1 MDQIN
6 LRNTPIGQAI
16 QVNNLVVQKEREL
29 MQIVENNRI
38 SALYIIGLFLL
49 GITGVGIG
57 GAYIHECT
65 AKKDDTINYGLY
77 GFTTAMI
84 TLSTVCIAWTSY
96 MFGKKNLETISFRLI
111 VGGAILLILFAQIGV
126 VNALATPNDPQWN
139 EAGLWSG
146 GIVLA
151 MGLFFIAMGAW
162 HIRKNWKLGKREKKA
177 AEEQRSKE
185 ALQGGAD
192 GTLPRPLTRQEG
204 SRNLV
209 NGRPRSSAVS
219 DKSGGRI

>member
-1 MDQIN
+1 MQM
-6 LRNTPIGQAI
+6 
-16 QVNNLVVQKEREL
+16 NNAVVQTEREL
-29 MQIVENNRI
+29 MQYIENNRI
-38 SALYIIGLFLL
+38 SALYITGLFLL

-77 GFTTAMI
+77 GFTTFMI
-84 TLSTVCIAWTSY
+84 TLSTGCIALTSY
-96 MFGKKNLETISFRLI
+96 KFGKKNLQAISFWLI
-111 VGGAILLILFAQIGV
+111 VIGAILLILFAQIGV

-139 EAGLWSG
+139 EAGQWLG
-146 GIVLA
+146 GIVLT

-192 GTLPRPLTRQEG
+192 GTLPPPLTRQEG

-209 NGRPRSSAVS
+209 NGRPRSNAAS
-219 DKSGGRI
+219 DKSRGSI